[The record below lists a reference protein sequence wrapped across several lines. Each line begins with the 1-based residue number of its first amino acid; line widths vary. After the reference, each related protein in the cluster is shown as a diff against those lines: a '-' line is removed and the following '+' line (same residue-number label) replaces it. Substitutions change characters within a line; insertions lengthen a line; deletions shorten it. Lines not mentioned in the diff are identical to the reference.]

1 MKYQAISKMQV
12 MVVMMMVMMVI
23 EVNMSDKPQEE
34 MMILQMRK
42 ERLSADIDQVV
53 LNKKS

>member
-1 MKYQAISKMQV
+1 MM
-12 MVVMMMVMMVI
+12 VMMMVMMVLMMMVMMMMI

-53 LNKKS
+53 LSKKS